1 MQPSPTPI
9 SPVDAENGWWRNILK
24 VASIVIAVIVSGLIF
39 LAVRRKMSMVRKSK
53 MTQRSKGVV

>member
-9 SPVDAENGWWRNILK
+9 SPVDAENSWWRNILK